1 MLLHHLFISSYPSA
15 VFTAAGCGV
24 WSAAQHCPL
33 RRDPQAQPQGSQAQ
47 QHPIQADEAF
57 SLSGVL
63 SGLEHTSDPHK
74 DHIEDFSTRYLQ
86 PRKATWRVLRRVASR
101 RAARFGTSLMSRTA
115 VWGHSPNQHTTQWR
129 DRIGSETRS
138 AFLTLDARLHQ
149 AYSGGTL
156 SRSSSSL
163 SSFSSEGDLG
173 KSRPITA
180 SSAIAFSSYGRL
192 QDPIQPRPPLA
203 FGTLSRRTLPHIR
216 LDAPFGD
223 TPPEDQIEARWPG
236 QRWGLGMPLRPSLR
250 TASAAQDEEGIR
262 FFNGVWRPRPAT
274 SPRATPV

>member
-1 MLLHHLFISSYPSA
+1 
-15 VFTAAGCGV
+15 
-24 WSAAQHCPL
+24 
-33 RRDPQAQPQGSQAQ
+33 
-47 QHPIQADEAF
+47 
-57 SLSGVL
+57 
-63 SGLEHTSDPHK
+63 
-74 DHIEDFSTRYLQ
+74 
-86 PRKATWRVLRRVASR
+86 
-101 RAARFGTSLMSRTA
+101 MSRTA

-203 FGTLSRRTLPHIR
+203 FGTLSRRSLPHLR

-262 FFNGVWRPRPAT
+262 FFNGVWRPRPVT